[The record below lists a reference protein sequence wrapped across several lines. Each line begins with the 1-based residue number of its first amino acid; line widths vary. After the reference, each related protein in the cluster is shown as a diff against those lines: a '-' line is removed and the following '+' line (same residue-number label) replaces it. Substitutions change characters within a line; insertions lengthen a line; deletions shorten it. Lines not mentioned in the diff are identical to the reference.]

1 MAKGRFC
8 GRLKSMKI
16 NLSQFAGFCDGVKRA
31 YEMVSALNVARIPKP
46 IYILGSLVH
55 NPDVIKKVEEKGI
68 QKIDYEK
75 FLKAKEGEIG
85 TLIITAH
92 GVGPEIFQ
100 MAKKKKIKIIDTT
113 CPKVIKVQ
121 RLAQIFSKR
130 NYEIILIGDK
140 GHREVEGINAWGEKK
155 AKIISAEKDLK
166 KLKFSKNK
174 KIAVMSQT
182 TQDVNFFEKANKFI
196 KKKNSHA
203 EIFSTICLA
212 THDRQEEIKKM
223 AKKNDAIIIIGSKE
237 SANSTR
243 LFEIAKEKNSKT
255 YFIENS
261 KQLEKKWFVGVEK
274 VLVSAGAS
282 TPNWVIEEVVEKLNK
297 YKSLKN

>member
-140 GHREVEGINAWGEKK
+140 GHKEVEGINAWGEKK

>member
-1 MAKGRFC
+1 LAKGRFC

-212 THDRQEEIKKM
+212 THDRQE
-223 AKKNDAIIIIGSKE
+223 
-237 SANSTR
+237 
-243 LFEIAKEKNSKT
+243 
-255 YFIENS
+255 
-261 KQLEKKWFVGVEK
+261 
-274 VLVSAGAS
+274 
-282 TPNWVIEEVVEKLNK
+282 
-297 YKSLKN
+297 

>member
-1 MAKGRFC
+1 
-8 GRLKSMKI
+8 MKI
-16 NLSQFAGFCDGVKRA
+16 NLSQFAGFCDGVRRA
-31 YEMVSALNVARIPKP
+31 YKMVSALDVAQIPKP

-55 NPDVIKKVEEKGI
+55 NPDVIKKVEENGI
-68 QKIDYEK
+68 QKIDYKK
-75 FLKAKEGEIG
+75 FLKSKEGEIG

-155 AKIISAEKDLK
+155 AKIISAEKDFK

-182 TQDVNFFEKANKFI
+182 TQDVNFFEKAKEFI
-196 KKKNSHA
+196 KNKNSHA

-243 LFEIAKEKNSKT
+243 LFEIAKEKNPKT

-282 TPNWVIEEVVEKLNK
+282 TPSWVIEEVVEKLNK
-297 YKSLKN
+297 YRSLKN

>member
-1 MAKGRFC
+1 LAKGRFC

>member
-140 GHREVEGINAWGEKK
+140 GHKEVEGINAWGEKK

-196 KKKNSHA
+196 KKKNAHA
-203 EIFSTICLA
+203 EVFSTICLA